1 MRNAKRYQRST
12 RERGKTMKGPKAVSW
27 FSRCRAGLAATNGD
41 EEPWTC
47 PPHASMVRDRK
58 LPLLPLVN
66 PLCFSPLFPP
76 TFSSFFFPLSPLN
89 VRYHVQSLLLIRA
102 SLNSPLSFS
111 LSLSFHDRK
120 SSYPPILNCPTCF
133 KPIYIY
139 PLQNSDTT
147 SIHIYYYYYHIR
159 IRRRIKINKAPTFLS
174 HPPRYRRS
182 RIAETNVIVYC
193 SF

>member
-58 LPLLPLVN
+58 LLLLPLVN

-76 TFSSFFFPLSPLN
+76 IFSSFFPPSP
-89 VRYHVQSLLLIRA
+89 SLLPSSSVIEQADILRPILA
-102 SLNSPLSFS
+102 PYSLDSVLLDGRDLFS
-111 LSLSFHDRK
+111 LSHSFHDRK
-120 SSYPPILNCPTCF
+120 SSCCILFTE
-133 KPIYIY
+133 YRY
-139 PLQNSDTT
+139 T
-147 SIHIYYYYYHIR
+147 R
-159 IRRRIKINKAPTFLS
+159 E
-174 HPPRYRRS
+174 PRYLLLLLLLNKLENILDFEPKEKGYQLIHFFPQADRRS
-182 RIAETNVIVYC
+182 RIAETT
-193 SF
+193 

>member
-1 MRNAKRYQRST
+1 
-12 RERGKTMKGPKAVSW
+12 MKGPKAVSW

-76 TFSSFFFPLSPLN
+76 TFSSFFFPLSPPHRPISRPILAPYSCFAQLSS
-89 VRYHVQSLLLIRA
+89 VLL
-102 SLNSPLSFS
+102 S

-120 SSYPPILNCPTCF
+120 SSYSPILNCPTCF
-133 KPIYIY
+133 KPIYIHLLY
-139 PLQNSDTT
+139 KIHSDTT
-147 SIHIYYYYYHIR
+147 SIHIYYYYYYYI
-159 IRRRIKINKAPTFLS
+159 IKINKAPAFLS

>member
-58 LPLLPLVN
+58 LLLLPLVN

-76 TFSSFFFPLSPLN
+76 IFSSFFPPSP
-89 VRYHVQSLLLIRA
+89 SLLPSSSVIEQADILRPILA
-102 SLNSPLSFS
+102 PYSLDSVLLDGRDHS
-111 LSLSFHDRK
+111 LSLFPRQKEFLLHPLYEIQRYARTAIFIIIIIEQIGEYPRLRGKRK
-120 SSYPPILNCPTCF
+120 RIPTYSLSS
-133 KPIYIY
+133 
-139 PLQNSDTT
+139 S
-147 SIHIYYYYYHIR
+147 S
-159 IRRRIKINKAPTFLS
+159 
-174 HPPRYRRS
+174 
-182 RIAETNVIVYC
+182 V
-193 SF
+193 